1 MVYKIYYNFLNG
13 VIHMS
18 TNKDLYNRL
27 NKDDAVL
34 LLVDHQTGLI
44 SSLVRDYGVDEF
56 KNNVIAL
63 AKTAKYFD
71 LPVIL
76 TTSFEDG
83 PNGPLMQDIVDLFP
97 NATKIPRPGQINAWD
112 NEEFV
117 EAIKKTGRKQL
128 IIAGVVTDVCVAH
141 PALSAVNEGY
151 DVFAVADASGTVSK
165 QVADAALMRMNQG
178 GVQLTNWFSV
188 ASELQRDWR
197 NDPEGFG
204 ELLTSN
210 LPGYQNV
217 MGSYTAA
224 QKNQ

>member
-1 MVYKIYYNFLNG
+1 
-13 VIHMS
+13 MS